1 MSHTD
6 PLLVKLADANINL
19 ELAKKEV
26 VLIEKE
32 ILKETTKK
40 IELQKNLVKAEADLI
55 FAKNEEKRL
64 DLQLE
69 FKHKVESCPVMTGQL
84 QSYIAE
90 KESDTNIENVEV
102 ISLKLEEFDFTRFQN
117 FSSNKPSWHDCV
129 NHYHHKH
136 KEIACKFLREKL
148 KKIENSS
155 TQVDSPPVRLISG
168 DYSELVNSLTKIVRG
183 DQPYD
188 HPFSSIAAGFLKAI
202 IHGLGKSAENYSA
215 TIVKA
220 CLESK
225 SSTVLDLNN
234 CIDGALKNMTREC
247 FASVASDFSKALR
260 TKTCSHSVFAAKV
273 LTRYD
278 FKHGCDSTTVNLLVS
293 DLCDLCN
300 SIAALEIRESAFEAI
315 VSMIAGFGM
324 ANSISAST
332 NEKLKNI
339 GMAQKLKDKQNEI
352 RKERRENRA
361 QIFGKDSLLGQVV
374 GEVLQDMDT
383 MCVVCW
389 DPVKINGCNAMT
401 GCGHSGFCDECAVGI
416 EGTHQKRCPL
426 CRKYGNLIKL
436 FF

>member
-6 PLLVKLADANINL
+6 PLLVKLADAKTNL

-26 VLIEKE
+26 LLIEKE
-32 ILKETTKK
+32 ILKETTTK
-40 IELQKNLVKAEADLI
+40 IELQKNLVQAEADLI

-90 KESDTNIENVEV
+90 KESDTIIENVEV

-148 KKIENSS
+148 KKIEYTQLLSNS
-155 TQVDSPPVRLISG
+155 TQVDSPHVRLIPG
-168 DYSELVNSLTKIVRG
+168 DYSELVNSLTEIVRG

-188 HPFSSIAAGFLKAI
+188 HPFSSIAAGFLTTI

-225 SSTVLDLNN
+225 ASTVLDLNN
-234 CIDGALKNMTREC
+234 CIDGALKTMTREC
-247 FASVASDFSKALR
+247 FASVAADFSKALR

-278 FKHGCDSTTVNLLVS
+278 FKHGCDSATVNLLVA

-315 VSMIAGFGM
+315 VSMMAGFGM
-324 ANSISAST
+324 ANSISDST
-332 NEKLKNI
+332 NKKLKNI

-361 QIFGKDSLLGQVV
+361 HIFGKDSLLGQVV

-383 MCVVCW
+383 M
-389 DPVKINGCNAMT
+389 
-401 GCGHSGFCDECAVGI
+401 HSVEKRSKPYRFSKKKFC
-416 EGTHQKRCPL
+416 
-426 CRKYGNLIKL
+426 
-436 FF
+436 